1 MQVRYSKILINK
13 CFNQNKLLDL
23 VNNLV
28 TNLVLH
34 LGKHLLSF
42 TAKIYYGLEGIFN
55 INLLY

>member
-28 TNLVLH
+28 TNVVLN
-34 LGKHLLSF
+34 LDKHLLLF
-42 TAKIYYGLEGIFN
+42 TAKIYYGLEGIVD
-55 INLLY
+55 INSL